1 MKIKLTSLFFLIFL
15 AMRCYSQKKS
25 NIIFGK
31 IISFNKS
38 VSDVHI
44 FNLNNKHGSISNN
57 VGDFEI
63 FAAVNDTLLISS
75 IQFKRKIIVITEKNI
90 ISKNIIIQLIPLV
103 NILDE
108 VFLKGLTGS
117 LEVDSKSIP
126 KDSLPKHNF
135 VIIPDEVSKLG
146 PNYEK
151 DLSKP
156 PNAEVF
162 TNPIQMNGVGGSV
175 AIPDKRYEEQQKFK
189 RILSKRKQFPIKI
202 IKELGIDFFTINL
215 KIPVDK
221 INHFI
226 SYCEYRNIIET
237 YFKNNLLEV
246 IQIFQEES
254 IVYNAIKN

>member
-15 AMRCYSQKKS
+15 AMKSYSQEKS
-25 NIIFGK
+25 SIIFGK

-44 FNLNNKHGSISNN
+44 FNLNNKQGSISNN
-57 VGDFEI
+57 IGEFELL
-63 FAAVNDTLLISS
+63 ATVNDTLLISS
-75 IQFKRKIIVITEKNI
+75 IQFKRKIIVINEI
-90 ISKNIIIQLIPLV
+90 HFISKKIIIPLIPLV

-117 LEVDSKSIP
+117 LEFDSKSIP
-126 KDSLPKHNF
+126 TDSLPKHNF
-135 VIIPDEVSKLG
+135 SILPGAVSKLG

-156 PNAEVF
+156 PNAEAF
-162 TNPIQMNGVGGSV
+162 TNPIQMNGVGGSA
-175 AIPDKRYEEQQKFK
+175 AIPDKRYEELRKAK
-189 RILSKRKQFPIKI
+189 RILSKKKQFPNKI

-215 KIPVDK
+215 KISEDK

-226 SYCEYRNIIET
+226 SYCEYRNIIDT
-237 YFKNNLLEV
+237 YYQNNLMEV
-246 IQIFQEES
+246 IQIFQEER
-254 IVYNAIKN
+254 IVYNSIKN